1 MGALTGLVTQAWCD
15 EAITSAAGF
24 PEGLQATPPQT
35 PGNLLSSS
43 PRPLSTQQAAG
54 IQTQTPP
61 AYRSERRAGR
71 CTQQGYSSSSPTTTW
86 VEAGGFGSGRGGAA
100 AGALIAECVI
110 YSQGGKRVITV
121 PINKHP
127 ASSPFL
133 LSLLCCGWSEKQ
145 TCSPRHAGPT
155 VTPVCMGPIPTK
167 DTSLQL
173 QDIFIFWLSCL
184 SHVILVPQIE
194 VEPVPC
200 PCIGSTPES

>member
-15 EAITSAAGF
+15 EAIISAAGC

-61 AYRSERRAGR
+61 AYRSEWRAGR
-71 CTQQGYSSSSPTTTW
+71 CTQQGYRSSSPPPPGW
-86 VEAGGFGSGRGGAA
+86 KQEALDQDVGVLLLGLLLPSVSF
-100 AGALIAECVI
+100 
-110 YSQGGKRVITV
+110 SQGGKRVITV
-121 PINKHP
+121 PINTHP
-127 ASSPFL
+127 ASPFL
-133 LSLLCCGWSEKQ
+133 LSPLCWGWSEKQ

-155 VTPVCMGPIPTK
+155 VTPVCMGPTPTK

-184 SHVILVPQIE
+184 SHVILVP
-194 VEPVPC
+194 
-200 PCIGSTPES
+200 